1 MKKVVS
7 ILFMFCCLMVT
18 LPSQA
23 QVKFGVKGGL
33 NITKL
38 DFKESVF
45 DSDNKTGWFLGPM
58 VDFRLPIV
66 GLGIDAAALYSQNDL
81 TVSNAQGEEATLHQK
96 TLECPINIKYNFGLG
111 NTLGFYLAAGP
122 QFGFNIGDKDF
133 GEFVNNFKLK
143 ESEVTF
149 NIGGGVRLVNHLQI
163 GVGYNFSISEVNKD
177 DKYEVNKNTWQFTAA
192 FLF

>member
-1 MKKVVS
+1 MKKIVS

-23 QVKFGVKGGL
+23 QVRFGVKGGL

-38 DFKESVF
+38 DFKESTF
-45 DSDNKTGWFLGPM
+45 DSGNKTGWFLGPM
-58 VDFRLPIV
+58 VDFKLPVI

-81 TVSNAQGEEATLHQK
+81 AVSTSKGEATLEQK

-111 NTLGFYLAAGP
+111 NSLGFYLAAGP

-133 GEFVNNFKLK
+133 GEFVDDFKLK
-143 ESEVTF
+143 DSEVTF
-149 NIGGGVRLVNHLQI
+149 NIGGGVRLIDHLQV

-177 DKYEVNKNTWQFTAA
+177 NKYEVNKNTWQVTAA